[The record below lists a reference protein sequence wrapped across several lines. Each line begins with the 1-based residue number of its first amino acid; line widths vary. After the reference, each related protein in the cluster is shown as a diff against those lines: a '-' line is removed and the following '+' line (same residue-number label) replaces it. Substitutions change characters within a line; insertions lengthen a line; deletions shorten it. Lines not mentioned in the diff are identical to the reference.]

1 LSTAGYTALPWIS
14 VENNMHQDKNIVC
27 VWYPSGGFG
36 HFIGAVLALHGT
48 DFVRPGNTTYQ
59 FGANGNSHSSELTAP
74 KFSASTTNYCFDFSQ
89 SDKKYVV
96 LVDPG
101 INNEINRFVEQFPNS
116 QVLKLCYTA
125 ATWPI
130 VAHTSIHKAMV
141 SSIQDELAVDLQSWP
156 TEQNWAQREKYFL
169 FLVEHHYRNM
179 WKPEESCHNLLVDD
193 LLDYQTFHNRLGE
206 FGIIP
211 TDFSDLWNTWFRLNQ
226 LYIAPVLLARQVVS
240 AVRDRRS
247 MDLSFCQDLWT
258 QAVVN
263 YTIWDQFGLVVPA
276 NDFADWFASSDQIVA
291 LLEEN
296 NALH

>member
-1 LSTAGYTALPWIS
+1 
-14 VENNMHQDKNIVC
+14 MHQNKNIVC

-36 HFIGAVLALHGT
+36 HFIGAVITLHGT
-48 DFVRPGNTTYQ
+48 DFVRPVNTTYQ
-59 FGANGNSHSSELTAP
+59 FSSDGNSHSSGLTAP
-74 KFSASTTNYCFDFSQ
+74 KFFADTTNYCFDFAQ

-101 INNEINRFVEQFPNS
+101 INNETNRFVEQFPNS
-116 QVLKLCYTA
+116 QVIKVSYTS

-130 VAHTSIHKAMV
+130 VAYTLIHKAMK
-141 SSIQDELAVDLQSWP
+141 SSIQDELTVDLESWP
-156 TEQNWAQREKYFL
+156 TKQNWARREKYFL

-179 WKPEESCHNLLVDD
+179 WKHTADCQNLLVDD
-193 LLDYQTFHNRLGE
+193 LLDYQIFHNRLSE
-206 FGIIP
+206 FGLML

-226 LYIAPVLLARQVVS
+226 PYIAPVLLARQVVS

-263 YTIWDQFGLVVPA
+263 YAIWDQFDFVVPA
-276 NDFADWFASSDQIVA
+276 NDFADWFVSSDQIVA

-296 NALH
+296 HALH

>member
-1 LSTAGYTALPWIS
+1 
-14 VENNMHQDKNIVC
+14 MHQNKNIVC

-36 HFIGAVLALHGT
+36 HFIGAVLTLHGT
-48 DFVRPGNTTYQ
+48 DFVRLGQETYQ
-59 FGANGNSHSSELTAP
+59 FSADGNSHSSELTAP
-74 KFSASTTNYCFDFSQ
+74 KFSASTANYCFDFAQ

-101 INNEINRFVEQFPNS
+101 IDNETNRFVEQFPNS
-116 QVLKLCYTA
+116 QVLKVSYTST
-125 ATWPI
+125 TWPI
-130 VAHTSIHKAMV
+130 VAYTSIHKAME
-141 SSIQDELAVDLQSWP
+141 SSIQDELVVDSGSWP

-179 WKPEESCHNLLVDD
+179 WKPTAGCHNLLVDE
-193 LLDYQTFHNRLGE
+193 LLDYQIFHNRLCE
-206 FGIIP
+206 FGLTL

-226 LYIAPVLLARQVVS
+226 PYIAPVLLAQQVVV

-258 QAVVN
+258 QAVIN

-276 NDFADWFASSDQIVA
+276 NDFADWFTNTDQIIT
-291 LLEEN
+291 LLAQQ
-296 NALH
+296 NASA